1 MVTVD
6 HVWKR
11 YGDKVAV
18 RDLSFSIH
26 PGELFAFLGR
36 NGAGKTTTI
45 KMMCG
50 LLFPSEGAIT
60 IGGFNVQ
67 THGEQARQLIS
78 YVPDQPFL
86 YEKLTG
92 REFLTFIANLYGM
105 KSDFIADRLQTVIR
119 QFELTEFVDDI
130 TERYSHGMRQRTVF
144 AAAFIHQ
151 PKLLIADE
159 PTVGLDPRSIRLLKD
174 LLKTET
180 AQGTTIFLS
189 THSLDIAQ
197 ELANRIAIVEK
208 GQLIGCGTLAELR
221 QQVNSDASLE
231 ELFLKL
237 TEEVNDP
244 APELVT

>member
-50 LLFPSEGAIT
+50 LLFPTEGAIT

-180 AQGTTIFLS
+180 ARGTTIFLS

-197 ELANRIAIVEK
+197 ELADRIAIVEK